1 MLLHI
6 VVSKC
11 ISEGRTP
18 SVRKFKCSSTEL
30 QAYKELIKETFKNG
44 NLDTLAGSAIDLRM
58 TVHLSWV

>member
-6 VVSKC
+6 VVNKC
-11 ISEGRTP
+11 TSEGPTQ

-44 NLDTLAGSAIDLRM
+44 NLDTLAGRAIDLRM
-58 TVHLSWV
+58 TVYLSRV

>member
-1 MLLHI
+1 MLLYI
-6 VVSKC
+6 VSKC
-11 ISEGRTP
+11 ISEGPP

-58 TVHLSWV
+58 TAHLSRV